1 MSLERHVHV
10 KSGLSKLESNEQ
22 IAQASNQCVLARQVD
37 MPAGHHG
44 EFHSHTWYQLMYA
57 SEGVLNVEML
67 EQSMV
72 IPPQRAV
79 WVPPGWQH
87 RTFSPAGAKFRSLY
101 FRPDQVAN
109 LGSVCQ
115 VFNISSLI
123 RELILAVV
131 DRCDVDEQWQPPDF
145 RLLSVLLDQ
154 LGTQP
159 QTTLSLLV
167 PKDPRL
173 AELVKILQLNPENS
187 LSIQEWANKV
197 GVSSRTLTRLFL
209 ADTGIGFKEWRQKV
223 RLLHSLTL
231 LEQGISVTQV
241 AFEVGYSSPSAFS
254 HAFHQYFNA
263 TPKGYFS

>member
-1 MSLERHVHV
+1 MSFERHDNV
-10 KSGLSKLESNEQ
+10 KSGLSRRESNEQ
-22 IAQASNQCVLARQVD
+22 IAQAENQCVLARQVD

-44 EFHSHTWYQLMYA
+44 EFHTHTWYQLMYA

-67 EQSMV
+67 EQSTV

-101 FRPDQVAN
+101 FRPDQVEG
-109 LGSVCQ
+109 LGSACQ

-131 DRCDVDEQWQPPDF
+131 ERCDVDEQWQPKDF

-159 QTTLSLLV
+159 QTTLSLLI

-173 AELVKILQLNPENS
+173 AELVKALQLNPANS
-187 LSIQEWANKV
+187 LSIEQWASKL
-197 GVSSRTLTRLFL
+197 GLSSRTLTRLFL
-209 ADTGIGFKEWRQKV
+209 ADTGVGFKEWRQKV

-231 LEQGISVTQV
+231 LEQGMSVTQA
-241 AFEVGYSSPSAFS
+241 AFEVGYSSPSAFTY
-254 HAFHQYFNA
+254 AFHQYFKD